1 MGKCGYAKLARREDT
16 CSKSPATGSGSF
28 DSDRS
33 RLSRP
38 SHNVRWWFFRLLMAS
53 PICAVLPIPSAFGGR
68 RVVSMNALIWRCR
81 VNCPGNPALGLR
93 CGSPFSFPC
102 RHFVPGKRKRGLIS
116 RSLLSPRRLSQAD
129 RNCQSGRHI
138 VLLPGI
144 SGQAPETEVYVS
156 VENRDLSEGPP
167 VTKVISGFGEAS
179 ANIVTTESFVT
190 SRF

>member
-1 MGKCGYAKLARREDT
+1 MWLCQTGAQGGHLLKISGNRKRQLRFRPEPVKQDDRLITSAGGSSDCLWPRRFALCYQFHRPLA
-16 CSKSPATGSGSF
+16 
-28 DSDRS
+28 
-33 RLSRP
+33 
-38 SHNVRWWFFRLLMAS
+38 V
-53 PICAVLPIPSAFGGR
+53 
-68 RVVSMNALIWRCR
+68 
-81 VNCPGNPALGLR
+81 
-93 CGSPFSFPC
+93 FSFPC
-102 RHFVPGKRKRGLIS
+102 RHFVPGKRKKGLIS

-138 VLLPGI
+138 MLLPGI